1 MPNLSIHH
9 LSNCISSNKSI
20 SAHLTWIPH
29 QCSCKFPANVSV
41 NLTLCIHGR
50 MVTGI
55 ISQAAT
61 CLKEHLSWKFIFPV
75 NGRAC
80 WARQG
85 QQMDSL
91 VKIERTEAR
100 TVIFASYHLSLVKLC
115 QHFTNIW
122 NDGWR
127 QAELFWSL
135 SGTMQ
140 CCEKLLAK
148 KTTPQIWATVLLW
161 VKWDHLT
168 VGCWVHEHRELEGQV
183 TRSHLKGW

>member
-61 CLKEHLSWKFIFPV
+61 CLKEHLSWNFIFPV

-100 TVIFASYHLSLVKLC
+100 TVILEGRLNICLVSSEPCPVVSTFHKHLKWQLESNRV
-115 QHFTNIW
+115 
-122 NDGWR
+122 
-127 QAELFWSL
+127 
-135 SGTMQ
+135 
-140 CCEKLLAK
+140 
-148 KTTPQIWATVLLW
+148 VLIFVCNNAMLW
-161 VKWDHLT
+161 KT
-168 VGCWVHEHRELEGQV
+168 VGQEDHPTNMGNSV
-183 TRSHLKGW
+183 TMGEMGSLDGRYTLGRLLSTRA